1 MPAAKPSCCT
11 SQQNPSWSRPAA
23 DTLKSISWGSHS
35 SWHRT
40 VCTGLPLT
48 PRGQPP
54 SALKL
59 LLAASPQ
66 DSPRGAPHP
75 NTAGFLLVTGAL
87 RICITFQS
95 GFVFSLCL
103 TPWEQTCCCSRTG
116 ITVEAKLSCR
126 SESPDRGH
134 SLPGSRLMQAG
145 GCRGCSEAQLQAGTG
160 HPMQLVPR
168 PQARLPTS
176 HLQDISCRQNTVFPI
191 RPQTKSLQEGH
202 FVLERGSLELG
213 SCCQTAQLQAPDAV
227 QGPSQAAQCQGDLCR
242 AQAPT
247 MKPEPKTHHPEL
259 KGAPL

>member
-1 MPAAKPSCCT
+1 MELGSLLSRCPSPAWPPPYHSSSMCMPLRAPRSSSPFVYFSLIQLISALPGPQKCLQQNPPCCT

-40 VCTGLPLT
+40 TCTGLPLT

-95 GFVFSLCL
+95 GFVFSLPYPL
-103 TPWEQTCCCSRTG
+103 GTDVLLLKDG
-116 ITVEAKLSCR
+116 
-126 SESPDRGH
+126 DYRG
-134 SLPGSRLMQAG
+134 SK
-145 GCRGCSEAQLQAGTG
+145 AQLQ
-160 HPMQLVPR
+160 V
-168 PQARLPTS
+168 
-176 HLQDISCRQNTVFPI
+176 
-191 RPQTKSLQEGH
+191 
-202 FVLERGSLELG
+202 
-213 SCCQTAQLQAPDAV
+213 
-227 QGPSQAAQCQGDLCR
+227 
-242 AQAPT
+242 
-247 MKPEPKTHHPEL
+247 
-259 KGAPL
+259 